1 MPVCPIGRC
10 TSTHTSVYTH
20 RRADVSSLPAHM
32 PIRRYAD
39 IETQADALTCKRIR
53 THADARNLIS
63 RHPDTTHVERS
74 SAESAGQALP
84 SFAERDRVP
93 MHDPSGEALAA
104 RKGWPKRRPQP
115 RQSIPTL
122 RPKRGGPNAG
132 HGTRTKLVRR
142 SLGEARAAR
151 KGWPQ
156 AAVPSEAGHS
166 DSPVR
171 KGRPQRRAWHKDK
184 DGNRSMIE
192 FRILFLK
199 RYLRV
204 DPEQLGNLGTWA

>member
-1 MPVCPIGRC
+1 MGADLPICRFAR
-10 TSTHTSVYTH
+10 Y
-20 RRADVSSLPAHM
+20 ADAHPYIQTYLHIDVPTSLPYPPTCRYADM
-32 PIRRYAD
+32 PIYRYAD

-74 SAESAGQALP
+74 SAESAGQAPP

-93 MHDPSGEALAA
+93 MHDASGEALAA

-132 HGTRTKLVRR
+132 HGTRTKLVR
-142 SLGEARAAR
+142 
-151 KGWPQ
+151 
-156 AAVPSEAGHS
+156 
-166 DSPVR
+166 
-171 KGRPQRRAWHKDK
+171 
-184 DGNRSMIE
+184 
-192 FRILFLK
+192 
-199 RYLRV
+199 
-204 DPEQLGNLGTWA
+204 